1 MANIGVYIERYTLSR
16 SEEMGA
22 LMKLGQVAHMQ
33 GHRLDFLFR
42 ADMYK
47 IPHYDA
53 IFIRALTDPLNSS
66 YIASCL
72 AELNGLRVIDDTNS
86 IIICCDKVNMYR
98 HLKKAGVPIPETV
111 FLTEADLNIKRGIEL
126 IDSLGAPLVLK
137 APNSSFSLYV
147 ERAYTAEEFVRI
159 GKKYLR
165 RADLIVAQRFV
176 RSEFDWRVGVLAGE
190 PLYVCQYLFPKKRWK
205 IHNYVE
211 DGKEIYGNVKG
222 FELSKVSSK
231 LLDTAVQAANAIG
244 KGLYGVDL
252 KQVGDQYVVIEVND
266 NPTIAEDEEDQ
277 KAPHIYDR
285 LIHYLV
291 GDKSR
296 DDIPLKEVILHSI
309 K

>member
-1 MANIGVYIERYTLSR
+1 
-16 SEEMGA
+16 
-22 LMKLGQVAHMQ
+22 MKLGQVAHMQ

-72 AELNGLRVIDDTNS
+72 AELNGLRVVDDSNS

-98 HLKKAGVPIPETV
+98 HLQRAGVPIPETI
-111 FLTEADLNIKRGIEL
+111 FLTETDLNIRRGGEL
-126 IDSLGAPLVLK
+126 LDALGSPLVLK

-147 ERAYTAEEFVRI
+147 ERAYTSEEFVRI
-159 GKKYLR
+159 GKRYLR
-165 RADLIVAQRFV
+165 RADLIVAQKFV
-176 RSEFDWRVGVLAGE
+176 QSEFDWRVGVLAGE

-205 IHNYVE
+205 IHSYMA

-222 FELSKVSSK
+222 FELSKVPSK

-244 KGLYGVDL
+244 KGLYGIDL
-252 KQVGDQYVVIEVND
+252 KQVGDDFIVIEVND

-277 KAPHIYDR
+277 KAPQIYDR
-285 LIHYLV
+285 LIRYLV
-291 GDKSR
+291 GDKAREDS
-296 DDIPLKEVILHSI
+296 PQKEPNTPSV
-309 K
+309 KQA